1 MHNDV
6 VNLADAHPAQV
17 DFALGMDFRQVPAH
31 RHRDFR
37 SGRFRA
43 RDSKRG
49 AGHGELHHS
58 NGDDDLCISNL
69 EDAPDLAAKGLDLD
83 EVARAHFFAPRRRGL
98 ASGLAVDALELLSL
112 LAGEA
117 LDALP
122 RLARRLFAGFRCAL
136 ELLDR
141 PLDLGARLEKV
152 LARLTPRASLHLT
165 LALSD
170 RELALGDPAG
180 AIACI
185 LGDLTGFA
193 LGGGQR
199 LLPRLQLRE
208 QSGDLSLVGRD
219 SLLGPR
225 ED

>member
-17 DFALGMDFRQVPAH
+17 DFALGMDFRQVAAH

-43 RDSKRG
+43 GDAQG
-49 AGHGELHHS
+49 CAGHSELHHS

-69 EDAPDLAAKGLDLD
+69 EDAPDLAAKGFGLD

-98 ASGLAVDALELLSL
+98 ASGLAVDAVELLSL

-117 LDALP
+117 LDAFP
-122 RLARRLFAGFRCAL
+122 RLARRLFAGFRRAL

-141 PLDLGARLEKV
+141 TLDLRARLEKI
-152 LARLTPRASLHLT
+152 LARFPTRASLHPPLPLSHRELT
-165 LALSD
+165 LGDAPGAL
-170 RELALGDPAG
+170 AG
-180 AIACI
+180 I
-185 LGDLTGFA
+185 LGHLA
-193 LGGGQR
+193 
-199 LLPRLQLRE
+199 
-208 QSGDLSLVGRD
+208 
-219 SLLGPR
+219 
-225 ED
+225 